1 MPQYMISVAPSLETE
16 QGFPGPIVITIS
28 LDTLLRDI
36 YVKFYFVYQ
45 NPTQEDLFLRKEV
58 KG

>member
-1 MPQYMISVAPSLETE
+1 MISVAPGLETE
-16 QGFPGPIVITIS
+16 QGFPGRIVITIS

-45 NPTQEDLFLRKEV
+45 NPTQEDLFLKKEV